1 MTQEDLEIKY
11 QELCKTPSDINEHLP
26 ILREFADKCE
36 HITEMGVR
44 GCVSLHAFLV
54 SKARKVVAID
64 IMATGM
70 PDVEKLNFIVADD
83 LKIEIEPT
91 DFLFIDTMHNYVQLK
106 QELDLHA
113 HKASKYIGFHDT
125 AYFGINGDDG
135 GRGLIPAINE
145 FLETHKEWKI
155 VYQTDNNN
163 GLTIIER

>member
-26 ILREFADKCE
+26 ILREYADKCE

-54 SKARKVVAID
+54 SKAKKVVAID
-64 IMATGM
+64 ISATGV
-70 PDVEKLNFIVADD
+70 PDVDKLTFIVGDD

-91 DFLFIDTMHNYVQLK
+91 DLLLIDTMHNYVQLK
-106 QELDLHA
+106 QELALHA
-113 HKASKYIGFHDT
+113 GKVSKYIFFHDT
-125 AYFGINGDDG
+125 GYFGINGDDG
-135 GRGLIPAINE
+135 GKGLLPAINE

-155 VYQTDNNN
+155 VYQTDKNN
-163 GLTIIER
+163 GLTIIAK